1 MRSINPQLN
10 FTQPVLIQL
19 LALTAWMYVAMAAGP
34 LVPAARAGAFA
45 SVSGGG
51 ADVDI
56 PIDRFGFDSQPIL
69 TDVVERSDSGSNGS
83 WFASAVARGPF
94 APDDPVNRS
103 DNIILRT

>member
-10 FTQPVLIQL
+10 VTQPVLVQV
-19 LALTAWMYVAMAAGP
+19 LALAAWMYVAMAAGP

-56 PIDRFGFDSQPIL
+56 PIDRFGFDSQPL
-69 TDVVERSDSGSNGS
+69 FADVERSDAGSNGS
-83 WFASAVARGPF
+83 WSASASVSGPDTD
-94 APDDPVNRS
+94 ASNVY
-103 DNIILRT
+103 LR